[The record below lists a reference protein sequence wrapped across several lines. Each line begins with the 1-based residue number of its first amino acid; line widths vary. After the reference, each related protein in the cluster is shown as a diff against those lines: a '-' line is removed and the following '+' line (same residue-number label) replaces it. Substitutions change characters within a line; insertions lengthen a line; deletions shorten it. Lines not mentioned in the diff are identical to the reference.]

1 MFEMVDRFNSWVA
14 EVEVS
19 ERTGITGIVFFSVM
33 LGAGVARAWFGI

>member
-14 EVEVS
+14 EVEASDHTEIAGV
-19 ERTGITGIVFFSVM
+19 VFFSVM